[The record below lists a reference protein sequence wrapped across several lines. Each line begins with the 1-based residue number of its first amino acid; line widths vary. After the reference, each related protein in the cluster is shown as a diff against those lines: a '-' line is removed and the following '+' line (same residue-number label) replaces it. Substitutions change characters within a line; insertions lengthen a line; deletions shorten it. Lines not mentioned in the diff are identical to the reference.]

1 MATRNLIMVVD
12 RKHSSKYPEGFAIH
26 PDLVRDKSYVNMYMH
41 HDGYPEWQGVQIAN
55 WLLASNNGCMDG
67 ARLASKLVHDMYYD
81 SCYLYPDAQQIDH
94 EYRYVIWSGNK
105 DKIHVSCWN
114 MYSSK
119 CVFVLKPEKII
130 SKYMTDM
137 DYTDFSIGETRLA
150 QQDFKRDAGLEFHTK
165 EEIAKYNKVRAS
177 AQNIIDILTQ
187 ED

>member
-12 RKHSSKYPEGFAIH
+12 RKHARGSAYGLAIH
-26 PDLVRDKSYVNMYMH
+26 PEHVSAHSYVNMYHH
-41 HDGYPEWQGVQIAN
+41 HDGYPQWQCVQIAN
-55 WLLASNNGCMDG
+55 WLLAGNNGCMDG

-81 SCYLYPDAQQIDH
+81 SCYLYNDAGNIDH
-94 EYRYVIWSGNK
+94 EYRYVIWSGDK

-114 MYSSK
+114 MYSSE

-130 SKYMTDM
+130 SKYMEDM

-165 EEIAKYNKVRAS
+165 EEIEKYNKVRAS
-177 AQNIIDILTQ
+177 AQRIIDILTQ